1 MSRTAHPERVHVH
14 ACGAD
19 PSSFTFQNETVGERR
34 RKKNKQT
41 KTPKTRQSQ
50 DAALA
55 VKDTTVRRLS
65 YCSDAFGSAV
75 DQTQIL
81 NYRRKKKKDR

>member
-1 MSRTAHPERVHVH
+1 MFTRVEPILHH
-14 ACGAD
+14 SHFKMKPLESGEEK
-19 PSSFTFQNETVGERR
+19 PNQN
-34 RKKNKQT
+34 
-41 KTPKTRQSQ
+41 PKTRQSQ

-81 NYRRKKKKDR
+81 NYRKKR